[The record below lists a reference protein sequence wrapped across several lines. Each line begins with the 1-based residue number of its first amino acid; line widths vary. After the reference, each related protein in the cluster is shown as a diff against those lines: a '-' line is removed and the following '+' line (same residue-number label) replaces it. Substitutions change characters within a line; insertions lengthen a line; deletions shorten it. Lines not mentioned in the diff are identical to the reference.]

1 MSDYHLRFGDGE
13 LKSGL
18 LENVRAGIWTQPT
31 AHSLVFNRYL
41 ASAVRA
47 LLCCRGAWRDLPALE
62 VSGDEV
68 QGLELVH
75 NEGPVLARYWREEEL
90 LRSVSVSQHFNE
102 SFNARPHAR
111 N

>member
-1 MSDYHLRFGDGE
+1 MSKL
-13 LKSGL
+13 
-18 LENVRAGIWTQPT
+18 GIWTQPT

-41 ASAVRA
+41 ASAMRV
-47 LLCCRGAWRDLPALE
+47 LLCCRGAWQDLPALE
-62 VSGDEV
+62 VSGEEV

-75 NEGPVLARYWREEEL
+75 NEGPVLARYWLEEEL
-90 LRSVSVSQHFNE
+90 LRSVAE